1 MTHRRLYA
9 PVAAALALSTTWL
22 LCPSTADAQEPYA
35 FEGARQAAPA
45 GAFALK
51 IEPGLAVPLTSPQSD
66 LFDVGG
72 SATIKGLWSLTPYF
86 DIGPSISFVGLPS
99 ETDGGE
105 AGTAWSFAASARL
118 KRPHHVPGSALAAI
132 SPWVDVDLAYVR
144 TDDLSRPGLSL
155 GAGVALPIGKARAL
169 WVGPF
174 VRFFQIFSGQR
185 AGFNDDDAR
194 ILSLGISLEVTS
206 GVERERF
213 APPEPAPTPIDG
225 VGDSSVTS
233 CPDRDGDSIPDT
245 IDRCPDVA
253 GPMDNWGCRKYE
265 KIVVKPD
272 KLELKEKL
280 YFAWDQAT
288 LQEVSYPVLDEVVA
302 ALQENKS
309 FRVQVEGHSSSD
321 GPDDHNQSLS
331 EQRAQAV
338 LDYLVAHGVA
348 KERLGSKGFSS
359 SVPLDTNTTAE
370 GRENNRRVE
379 FVVNFNIVDDGS
391 Q

>member
-1 MTHRRLYA
+1 MTHRPLHA
-9 PVAAALALSTTWL
+9 PAAAALAVAIVL
-22 LCPSTADAQEPYA
+22 LPCLDTARGQEPYEL
-35 FEGARQAAPA
+35 EGARQPA
-45 GAFALK
+45 RAGTFALK

-66 LFDVGG
+66 LFNVGG
-72 SATIKGLWSLTPYF
+72 SATVKGLWSLTPYF
-86 DIGPSISFVGLPS
+86 DIGPSVTFVGLPS

-105 AGTAWSFAASARL
+105 AGTAWSLGASARL
-118 KRPHHVPGSALAAI
+118 KRPHHAPGSALAAI
-132 SPWVDVDLAYVR
+132 SPWVDADLAYVR
-144 TDDLSRPGLSL
+144 TDDLDRPGFSL
-155 GAGVALPIGKARAL
+155 GAGLALPIGKARAL

-185 AGFNDDDAR
+185 TGFNDDDAR
-194 ILSLGISLEVTS
+194 IFSLGISLEVTS
-206 GVERERF
+206 PVERELFGPRE
-213 APPEPAPTPIDG
+213 PSPAPIDS
-225 VGDSSVTS
+225 VDETCVTS

-321 GPDDHNQSLS
+321 GSNDHNQSLS

-379 FVVNFNIVDDGS
+379 FVVNFNIIDDGS